1 MQKKQELQYNKKSQP
16 LPPIQPGQAIR
27 MKLPGNR
34 KWSLG
39 SCVEALPNCSYEVE
53 VTGRCYH
60 RNRRQ
65 LRTAETPPHTT
76 LEDLPNNDVDVT
88 SPINS
93 QETTQPTRCRDNVTP
108 EPVTQP
114 VVQPV

>member
-1 MQKKQELQYNKKSQP
+1 
-16 LPPIQPGQAIR
+16 
-27 MKLPGNR
+27 MKLPGDT

-39 SCVEALPNCSYEVE
+39 SCVEALPNRSYEVE
-53 VTGRCYH
+53 VTGRRYH

-65 LRTAETPPHTT
+65 LRMAETPPHTT
-76 LEDLPNNDVDVT
+76 LEDLPNNDADVT
-88 SPINS
+88 SPVNS

-114 VVQPV
+114 AVSYTHLTLPTIYSV

>member
-1 MQKKQELQYNKKSQP
+1 
-16 LPPIQPGQAIR
+16 
-27 MKLPGNR
+27 MKLPGDK

-39 SCVEALPNCSYEVE
+39 SCVKALPNRSYEVE
-53 VTGRCYH
+53 VAGRRYR
-60 RNRRQ
+60 RNRRH
-65 LRTAETPPHTT
+65 LRTTTEAPPHAT
-76 LEDLPNNDVDVT
+76 LEDLPNNDADVT
-88 SPINS
+88 SPVNS